1 METSLRFDSGNK
13 HLKLFAKEMFCNDD
27 NYVLTVRR
35 PARAGDGHNPTFYP
49 REGRFTRD
57 PPRRRSPAR
66 ASTPSHGDRPFDD
79 EPRADLTS
87 LSIHA
92 AQVSGSLDTRD
103 GRVESRAYVRKILPQ
118 QCVIA
123 SDMGLSYATTQD
135 DVKYGVAGKKTFEL
149 DHDGLLTLDVKGGA
163 WWAARASV
171 GRTWPGP
178 WS

>member
-13 HLKLFAKEMFCNDD
+13 HLKLFAKEKFCNDD

-35 PARAGDGHNPTFYP
+35 PARAGDGPYPTFYP

-79 EPRADLTS
+79 EPRADANS

-103 GRVESRAYVRKILPQ
+103 GRVESRACTSTGVTSSQLLLAAAHKIWLL
-118 QCVIA
+118 A
-123 SDMGLSYATTQD
+123 AAW
-135 DVKYGVAGKKTFEL
+135 VAL
-149 DHDGLLTLDVKGGA
+149 
-163 WWAARASV
+163 
-171 GRTWPGP
+171 
-178 WS
+178 